1 MANETVNEHIVRIKA
16 DSAAAVK
23 QVVEYTKKLDEARA
37 AEKQLRAETKNMSEA
52 TDEQKQQLAAIQA
65 AQTEYKRGIQECNKE
80 IQNNIKTS
88 QEQDGSLRSLR
99 AELSNLTKEYDS
111 LSRAEREGAKGQEL
125 QDKINATTTELKKA
139 EEETQRYYRNVG
151 NYKNSIVDA
160 FTKSGGA
167 VGKMINPIKNVTN
180 GFKVM
185 STTPVIAIL
194 GLLATVID
202 KVIEGLNS
210 SEGSMKTVQA
220 SLAPLNAG
228 TTLLTKVFQKLAE
241 GVAWVAEKLTVFADK
256 LGLISDAMKE
266 EKRLAEEEI
275 AITEE
280 RRNALMKDADDELK
294 ITQLKEK
301 ATDKLNYTHA
311 QRLEFLKQATD
322 AEERLA
328 QRRVDIAKRE
338 YQLLLDRSKLA
349 ENSAEENQKLA
360 EAYAAMIGAE
370 KDYFNKKKE
379 LNAQITEATNQR
391 REQAKKAAETE
402 LKEIHAANQAQ
413 IELMKAGAAKE
424 LAAENENHTNRI
436 AQLQQRLKTEKNLT
450 VAARDAINRQI
461 ELENQRHNQRVAQLD
476 ESAINETLTRENEII
491 QLRLAAVKEG
501 TDAEFNLKLD
511 ALNKQREI
519 ELNNAELTGEQ
530 RAAIE
535 AKYDAEIVRLRQ
547 SHHNELLTKA
557 ADELRLEWENKINE
571 ATLNHEN
578 TLTLEVEFRR
588 AELDSLH
595 QMEEETD
602 AQFKARML
610 AAQKAYNDAKQQ
622 LADYEVQIEQTKLQS
637 MSDIAGGLSSILDAV
652 GEDNVAFAN
661 LSKVVT
667 LAQIGID
674 TGRAIAAGTA
684 SASAMPYPANL
695 AAIASTVATVL
706 ANIATAVKTVKGI
719 KFAEGGYVSG
729 AGTGTSDSIAARLS
743 NGESVN
749 NANSTSMFAP
759 LYSALNQIGGG
770 VPIVAQ
776 QSAAQVAGED
786 MLARAVARGVAA
798 LDMRVG
804 VDEIQRVSSRVK
816 TVETLGDI

>member
-151 NYKNSIVDA
+151 NYSGALIDV
-160 FTKSGGA
+160 FGKSGGA
-167 VGKMINPIKNVTN
+167 VSSMINPVKNVTQ
-180 GFKVM
+180 GLKVM
-185 STTPVIAIL
+185 SQTPVIAIL
-194 GLLATVID
+194 GLLATIIN
-202 KVIEGLNS
+202 KVIAGLNS

-228 TTLLTKVFQKLAE
+228 ATLLTNVFQKLGE
-241 GVAWVAEKLTVFADK
+241 GIAWVVDKLTKFADK

-266 EKRLAEEEI
+266 EQRLVKEEI
-275 AITEE
+275 ALNND
-280 RRNALMKDADDELK
+280 RRDALMKDADAELK
-294 ITQLKEK
+294 IAQLKEK

-311 QRLEFLKQATD
+311 ERLEFLKQATD
-322 AEERLA
+322 AEEQLA

-379 LNAQITEATNQR
+379 LNAQITEATNQE
-391 REQAKKAAETE
+391 REQRKKAVETE
-402 LKEIHAANQAQ
+402 LKELNAANNAR
-413 IELMKAGAAKE
+413 IELMKAGAAKD
-424 LAAENENHTNRI
+424 LAAENETH
-436 AQLQQRLKTEKNLT
+436 AQRVQALRQRLKTEQNLT
-450 VAARDAINRQI
+450 KAARAAINQQI

-610 AAQKAYNDAKQQ
+610 AAQQAYNDAKQQ

-684 SASAMPYPANL
+684 SASAMPFPANL

-706 ANIATAVKTVKGI
+706 ANIATAIKTVKGI

-759 LYSALNQIGGG
+759 IYSALNQIGGG

-786 MLARAVARGVAA
+786 MLARAVARGVAS

-816 TVETLGDI
+816 TVESLGDI

>member
-125 QDKINATTTELKKA
+125 QNKINATTTELKKA

-167 VGKMINPIKNVTN
+167 VGQMINPIKNVTN

-210 SEGSMKTVQA
+210 SEGSMKAVQA

-322 AEERLA
+322 AEEQLA

-684 SASAMPYPANL
+684 SASAMPYPANI
-695 AAIASTVATVL
+695 AAIASTVTTVL
-706 ANIATAVKTVKGI
+706 ANIATAIKTVKGI

-786 MLARAVARGVAA
+786 MLARAVARGVAS

-816 TVETLGDI
+816 TVESLGDI

>member
-167 VGKMINPIKNVTN
+167 VGQMINPIKNVTN

-322 AEERLA
+322 AEEQLA

-578 TLTLEVEFRR
+578 TLMLEVEFRR

-759 LYSALNQIGGG
+759 LYSVLNQIGGG

>member
-151 NYKNSIVDA
+151 NYKNAIVDA

-167 VGKMINPIKNVTN
+167 VGQMITPIKNVTN

-185 STTPVIAIL
+185 STTPVVAIL
-194 GLLATVID
+194 GLLATVIN
-202 KVIEGLNS
+202 KVIEGLHS
-210 SEGSMKTVQA
+210 SEGSMKAVQA
-220 SLAPLNAG
+220 SIAPLNAG

-241 GVAWVAEKLTVFADK
+241 GVAWVAEKLTAFADK

-294 ITQLKEK
+294 IAQLKEK
-301 ATDKLNYTHA
+301 ATDKLNYSHA
-311 QRLEFLKQATD
+311 ERLEFLKQATD
-322 AEERLA
+322 AEDALA
-328 QRRVDIAKRE
+328 KRRVDLAKRE
-338 YQLLLDRSKLA
+338 YQLLLDRSKLS
-349 ENSAEENQKLA
+349 ENSAEDNQKLA
-360 EAYAAMIGAE
+360 EAYAKMIQNE
-370 KDYFNKKKE
+370 KAYFDKKKE
-379 LNAQITEATNQR
+379 LNAQITEATNQE
-391 REQAKKAAETE
+391 REQRKKAVETE
-402 LKEIHAANQAQ
+402 LKELNAANQSQ

-424 LAAENENHTNRI
+424 LAAENENHMNRI
-436 AQLQQRLKTEKNLT
+436 AQLQQRLKTEKDLT

-535 AKYDAEIVRLRQ
+535 AKYDAQIAQLRQ
-547 SHHNELLTKA
+547 THANEMATKA
-557 ADELRLEWENKINE
+557 ADALRLEWENKINE
-571 ATLNHEN
+571 AALNHQN
-578 TLTLEVEFRR
+578 TMALEIEYRR

-595 QMEEETD
+595 QMEEESD

-610 AAQKAYNDAKQQ
+610 AAQNAYNDAKQQ

-684 SASAMPYPANL
+684 SAAAMPFPANI

-706 ANIATAVKTVKGI
+706 ANIATAIKTVKGI

-786 MLARAVARGVAA
+786 MLARAVARGVAS